1 MINIFN
7 NLSTI
12 ISVLKLVKQFIIND
26 IISQLGLVLDSVTKY
41 QIMIFT
47 IPTLFTGIVF
57 FASYHSHFEFFIK
70 KCHFSLKK
78 VKLQERFL

>member
-1 MINIFN
+1 M
-7 NLSTI
+7 
-12 ISVLKLVKQFIIND
+12 KQFIIND

-41 QIMIFT
+41 QIIIFT

-57 FASYHSHFEFFIK
+57 LPAIIATLNFFIK

-78 VKLQERFL
+78 VKLQVRFL